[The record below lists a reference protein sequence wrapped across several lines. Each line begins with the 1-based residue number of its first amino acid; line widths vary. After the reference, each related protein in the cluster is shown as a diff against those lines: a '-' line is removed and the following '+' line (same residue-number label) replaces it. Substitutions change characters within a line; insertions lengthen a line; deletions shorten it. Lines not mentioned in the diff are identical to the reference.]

1 MYTVRSRDAR
11 LRTGTLGGRRE
22 MPARPSLADLTGCT
36 LLAVFAH
43 PDDESLACGGLLA
56 WCADLGADVAL
67 LCVTRG
73 QEGPGSFE
81 GELGARRE
89 SELRAAARTLGV
101 KHVVVLGYQDGM
113 LPWVDAGQV
122 DSDIRK
128 AITRFRPSVVITF
141 GEDGLYWHPDHVALH
156 ERTTSV
162 VASLGDRAPA
172 LYYVTLPAGRMR
184 KVVEHVA
191 EVTRPPDRPPRQIFG
206 VDDVDA
212 FGSLALPPTLM
223 VDSGAYATKKL
234 AAIRC
239 HTSQLPGNALAHIP
253 DDDAADLIGL
263 ELYRRATVGRQGETF
278 LEQLGSTVG

>member
-1 MYTVRSRDAR
+1 
-11 LRTGTLGGRRE
+11 
-22 MPARPSLADLTGCT
+22 MPARPSLTDLTGCT

-73 QEGPGSFE
+73 QEGPGGAE

-89 SELRAAARTLGV
+89 LELRAAALTLGV
-101 KHVVVLGYQDGM
+101 KDIVVLGYQDGM

-122 DSDIRK
+122 DSDIRN
-128 AITRFRPSVVITF
+128 AITRFCPTVVITF
-141 GEDGLYWHPDHVALH
+141 GEDGLYWHPDHVAIH
-156 ERTTSV
+156 ERTTAV
-162 VASLGDRAPA
+162 VASLGDGAPA

-191 EVTRPPDRPPRQIFG
+191 DVTRPPNRPPKQIFG

-212 FGSLALPPTLM
+212 FGSLTLPATLR
-223 VDSGAYATKKL
+223 VDSGVYATRKL

-253 DDDAADLIGL
+253 EDDAADLIGL
-263 ELYRRATVGRQGETF
+263 EFYRRASVGRQGATF
-278 LEQLGSTVG
+278 LEQLGTTVG

>member
-1 MYTVRSRDAR
+1 MCIDSSRDAR
-11 LRTGTLGGRRE
+11 PRMDTLSRWPE
-22 MPARPSLADLTGCT
+22 MRARPNPGDLSGCA

-43 PDDESLACGGLLA
+43 PDDESLASGGLLA

-73 QEGPGSFE
+73 QDGPGASQA
-81 GELGARRE
+81 ELGSRRE

-113 LPWVDAGQV
+113 LPWVDADGL
-122 DSDIRK
+122 DSDIRD
-128 AITRFRPSVVITF
+128 AITTFEPSVVITF

-156 ERTTSV
+156 ERTTAAV
-162 VASLGDRAPA
+162 TSLGDQAPA

-191 EVTRPPDRPPRQIFG
+191 KVTRPPDRPPTQIFG

-212 FGSLALPPTLM
+212 FGSLTLPPTLM
-223 VDSGAYATKKL
+223 VESGAYATRKL

-239 HTSQLPGNALAHIP
+239 HTSQLPGNALAQIP

-263 ELYRRATVGRQGETF
+263 ELYRRAPVGRKGETF
-278 LEQLGSTVG
+278 IEQFGSATR